1 MFETTNQPFF
11 LEFSRTSAGKKTPS
25 LGDFPD
31 TLAAF
36 LRQQRQPQQ
45 HLGCCGIFWHSCRK
59 PSGWEYLEDHPT
71 W

>member
-1 MFETTNQPFF
+1 
-11 LEFSRTSAGKKTPS
+11 